1 MQRREFLKSAGL
13 GLAVCWALGRLP
25 WPSRA
30 WGHAGEMR
38 LALLADA
45 HLQSGGEQQ
54 PPARAL
60 ARAVSEIRACQPPPD
75 LVLFAGDLAHT
86 GRADA
91 LGLGREILS
100 DLPGPLL
107 LVRGEGDGRAWA
119 HRFGEPRFS
128 HAYRGCHLLGLDT
141 VLTPSPAGP
150 AFALGPEQR
159 RWLAGELARLD
170 PAVPLL
176 ILSHAPLA
184 EIFRP
189 WQQWT
194 ADAAT
199 IQPLLAHFRHVLC
212 LHGHVH
218 RAGVR
223 NQGADAG
230 ARGQGAGIS
239 NFRARAGLGS
249 RLATANRKPP
259 TANVSLPA
267 TSWPRPQ
274 ALQGT
279 PASPRPGLGPQ
290 GCGWLLLSI
299 RPGSLELL
307 PHLWQA

>member
-1 MQRREFLKSAGL
+1 MKRREFLKNAGL
-13 GLAVCWALGRLP
+13 GLAACWALGRLP

-38 LALLADA
+38 LALLSDA
-45 HLQSGGEQQ
+45 HLQSSGEQQ

-60 ARAVSEIRACQPPPD
+60 ARAVSEIRSLQPPPD

-86 GRADA
+86 ARADA

-119 HRFGEPRFS
+119 HRLGEPRFS

-170 PAVPLL
+170 PAAPLL

-189 WQQWT
+189 WRQWT

-199 IQPLLAHFRHVLC
+199 IQPLLARFRHVLC

-218 RAGVR
+218 RAEV
-223 NQGADAG
+223 
-230 ARGQGAGIS
+230 RGQGAGIS
-239 NFRARAGLGS
+239 NAGIRDQGLGVS
-249 RLATANRKPP
+249 NLSDYCFTENPKPK
-259 TANVSLPA
+259 TQNHICLPA
-267 TSWPRPQ
+267 TAWPRPQ

-290 GCGWLLLSI
+290 GCGWLLLSS